1 MTGSLHDGLGEE
13 TFRLLSQL
21 IACETESRS
30 PNLNLV
36 DFVADRCAAVGGSS
50 DILHGPTGRANL
62 AVRLGPDA
70 AGGVLLSGH
79 TDVVAA
85 GSGWETDPYSLT
97 PVGTQLRGRGTADMK
112 GFIAV
117 ALAVVTAR
125 DWRRARVP
133 VRLGLSYDEEIGC
146 VGVRSLL
153 RHLESHDTCQPELV
167 VVGEPTELQVVTE
180 HAGKVAFS
188 VNIRCPAAHS
198 LQSPTR
204 PNAISIAADLVRLI
218 DRINNAQPASKGLYS
233 ANVGSIGGGVAVN
246 VLAPT
251 CDLDIEFRYRAGI
264 EHSRILE
271 ELDGAV
277 QQWDLALHDGGG
289 VETNPIAAYP
299 PLATDAGAP
308 TVRRV
313 VSLGPVG
320 TGFCSISFGCEAGL
334 YAESL
339 SAPTIVYGPGSITD
353 AHRPNEF
360 VEIEQ
365 LIGCQRFLERILTE
379 FTPQGT

>member
-1 MTGSLHDGLGEE
+1 MTDSLHDGLGEE
-13 TFRLLSQL
+13 TLPLLSQL
-21 IACETESRS
+21 IAYQTESRS
-30 PNLNLV
+30 PNLDLV

-50 DILHGPTGRANL
+50 DIVHGPRGRANL
-62 AVRLGPDA
+62 AVRFGPDV

-125 DWRRARVP
+125 DWRKARVP

-153 RHLESHDTCQPELV
+153 RRLESHDTCQPELV

-188 VNIRCPAAHS
+188 VQIRCPAGHS
-198 LQSPTR
+198 SQSPTR
-204 PNAISIAADLVRLI
+204 PNAISIAANLVRLV
-218 DRINNAQPASKGLYS
+218 DRINNARPASEGLYS
-233 ANVGSIGGGVAVN
+233 ANIGSIEGGVAVN

-264 EHSRILE
+264 EPSRILA

-277 QQWDLALHDGGG
+277 QQWDLALDDGG
-289 VETNPIAAYP
+289 VEANPIAAYP
-299 PLATDAGAP
+299 PLETDAGAP
-308 TVRRV
+308 AVQRV
-313 VSLGPVG
+313 VSLGSVG

-339 SAPTIVYGPGSITD
+339 SAPTIVFGPGSITD
-353 AHRPNEF
+353 AHRSNEF

-365 LIGCQRFLERILTE
+365 LIGCQHSLERILTE
-379 FTPQGT
+379 FTPQET